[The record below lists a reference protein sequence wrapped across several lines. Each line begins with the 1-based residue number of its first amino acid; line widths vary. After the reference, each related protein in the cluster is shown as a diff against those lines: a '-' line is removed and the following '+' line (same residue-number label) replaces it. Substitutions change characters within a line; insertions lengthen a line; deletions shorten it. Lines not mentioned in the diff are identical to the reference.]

1 MPKRILVIDDD
12 PAFRSLLEDLLTGE
26 GYEVT
31 PFASPVVAAGDALS
45 GNYDLITLD
54 LKMPEAGGVEIAELF
69 KDQALKTPVLV
80 ISGFLEG
87 SIVDQLRDA
96 GIEYTLSKPFRRRE
110 LIDTVEAAIAS

>member
-12 PAFRSLLEDLLTGE
+12 PAFSSLLEDLLTSE
-26 GYEVT
+26 GYEAT
-31 PFASPVVAAGDALS
+31 PFASPVVAAGDAEDGS
-45 GNYDLITLD
+45 YDLITLD

-87 SIVDQLRDA
+87 SILDQLHDA
-96 GIEYTLSKPFRRRE
+96 GIKHTLSKPFRRRE
-110 LIDTVEAAIAS
+110 LTEAVETAIAG